1 MTIVKGVRNHMKIKY
16 NLDVL
21 KIVKVEQ
28 KSFLVVQG
36 WAYDKENPTGQI
48 VVYIN
53 NKKVAESV
61 KQVER
66 KDVLKKLKLDH
77 QSLKLGFNLLLEI
90 ENSTFIDS
98 FAMVISSGKKENQF
112 IALNKKQLEQYIK
125 NERIVYFI
133 DETTCINDLV
143 TIGGWAITSSYDKV
157 GYRIVNQHNKEIE
170 MTLNYIS
177 RSDVLDNLLNNEIAK
192 KLNDKIGFNIHFKKE
207 NEKDKYFIEFTA
219 DNGLQSRKEIRM
231 SNFDW
236 RYALSNLSLKNI
248 LKFISYIKRYGIKET
263 KDRIMKKKD
272 RDVFSF
278 EDFYQNH
285 KCSNSELDHQRKHKF
300 TYEPKISIIVPA
312 YKTPENF
319 LNQMID
325 SVENQSYQ
333 NYELCIADGSVD
345 SKEVENVLK
354 SRQAL
359 NDKIKYTILDQNY
372 GISGNTNAALEL
384 ATGDYIAL
392 LDHDDILAL
401 SALYE
406 VVEAINEDLDN
417 EVIYTDEDKVD
428 MDLKHHFEPHFKP
441 DYNLDLLRSNNYI
454 CHFFVV
460 KTSIINEVGGFRK
473 EYDGSQDYDLI
484 LRCTE
489 KARKVKHL
497 PRILYH
503 WRTHI
508 NSTAANPESK
518 MYCFEA
524 GKNAIQDSLKR
535 SGVDG
540 EVFLTEHLGF
550 YRVKYNVLGD
560 PKVSIII
567 PNKDHVEV
575 LSTCINSILKK
586 STYNN
591 YEIII
596 VENNSENPETF
607 EYYKDIKGD
616 SRIKVVEWKNE
627 FNYSAINNFGIE
639 NATGEYY
646 ILLNNDTEI
655 ITENWI
661 EEMLSNCQRK
671 EVGICGAKLY
681 YPDDTIQ
688 HAGVIVGLGGI
699 AGHIFMNFPRDAVG
713 YFAKC
718 KLQQDL
724 SAVTAACLMVKKEA
738 FDVVN
743 GLEEKLKIAFNDI
756 DFCLKVRQAGYLV
769 VFNPYVELY
778 HYESKSRGKD
788 DTIEKI
794 KRFNSEV
801 AYMKAQWKDILEAG
815 DPYFNE
821 NLDLMKWDYSF
832 KNNSEK
838 EN

>member
-1 MTIVKGVRNHMKIKY
+1 MRIRY

-21 KIVKVEQ
+21 KIVKVDQ
-28 KSFLVVQG
+28 KNYLVVQG
-36 WAYDKENPTGQI
+36 WAYDRDNPTGKI
-48 VVYIN
+48 EIFIN
-53 NKKVAESV
+53 NEKIKEPI

-66 KDVLKKLKLDH
+66 SDVLKKINAVN
-77 QSLKLGFNLLLEI
+77 QGWKLGFSLLLEI
-90 ENSTFIDS
+90 KSTIVINSFKI
-98 FAMVISSGKKENQF
+98 AISNNEDTKVFVSLNKENF
-112 IALNKKQLEQYIK
+112 EKYIK
-125 NERIVYFI
+125 SEKIIYFI
-133 DETTCINDLV
+133 DDVTCTDNLV
-143 TIGGWAITSSYDKV
+143 TIGGWVITSSYNRVKC
-157 GYRIVNQHNKEIE
+157 RIINQNCKEIDK
-170 MTLNYIS
+170 TIRYIS
-177 RSDVLDNLLNNEIAK
+177 RKDVLDSILNNELTK
-192 KLNDKIGFNIHFKKE
+192 KIDDKIGFNIQFNKE
-207 NEKDKYFIEFTA
+207 NEKDRYFIEFTA
-219 DNGLQSRKEIRM
+219 DNGLQTKKEIRM
-231 SNFDW
+231 NNFDW
-236 RYALSNLSLKNI
+236 RYAVSNLSLKNI
-248 LKFISYIKRYGIKET
+248 SKFVSYIKRYGVKET

-272 RDVFSF
+272 RDTFSF

-285 KCSNSELDHQRKHKF
+285 KCSNSELDHQRKRKF

-359 NDKIKYTILDQNY
+359 NDKIKYTVLDQNY

-392 LDHDDILAL
+392 LDHDDVLAL

-406 VVEAINEDLDN
+406 VVEAINENIDN

-428 MDLKHHFEPHFKP
+428 MDLKYHFEPHFKP

-460 KTSIINEVGGFRK
+460 KASIINEVGGFRK

-489 KARKVKHL
+489 KAKKVKHL

-503 WRTHI
+503 WRTHM

-535 SGVDG
+535 SGIDG

-550 YRVKYNVLGD
+550 YRVKYKVLGN

-607 EYYKDIKGD
+607 EYYKEIKGD

-627 FNYSAINNFGIE
+627 FNYSAINNFGVK

-655 ITENWI
+655 ISENWI

-724 SAVTAACLMVKKEA
+724 SVVTAACLMAKKEV
-738 FDVVN
+738 FDEVN
-743 GLEEKLKIAFNDI
+743 GLEEDLKVAFNDV
-756 DFCLKVRQAGYLV
+756 DFCLKVRKAGYLV

-778 HYESKSRGKD
+778 HFESKSRGKD

-794 KRFNSEV
+794 KRFDSEI
-801 AYMKAQWKDILEAG
+801 AYMEDKWKDILESG
-815 DPYFNE
+815 DPYFNK